1 MEIYPRI
8 TIKPGR
14 CGGKPC
20 IRGYHVTVEQLLAQM
35 ARGATRADLCT
46 DWDFLTDADIDAA
59 LAFGSHLASKNPL
72 PAPDDFDFVN

>member
-8 TIKPGR
+8 TVKPGR

-35 ARGATRADLCT
+35 ARGATRADLFAN
-46 DWDFLTDADIDAA
+46 WDFLTDEDISAA
-59 LAFGSHLASKNPL
+59 LAYGSRLASEDRQ
-72 PAPDDFDFVN
+72 PAFDFDFAN